1 MKLVGIKYK
10 ETEFEGKKYP
20 KYECHLVDNRRLPG
34 MTGATVLVYDV
45 RPSILDDNFG
55 FVIGGEYDF
64 VIDEGKV
71 IAVFEVNAPAV
82 SNDTLSKTKDK

>member
-45 RPSILDDNFG
+45 KPSILEENFT

-71 IAVFEVNAPAV
+71 IAVFDCTPAPVAE
-82 SNDTLSKTKDK
+82 SKGK

>member
-20 KYECHLVDNRRLPG
+20 KYECHLIDNRRLPG

-45 RPSILDDNFG
+45 KTSVLEDDFA

-71 IAVFEVNAPAV
+71 IAVFEANVPVV
-82 SNDTLSKTKDK
+82 SADTNTKKG

>member
-45 RPSILDDNFG
+45 KPSILEENFA

-71 IAVFEVNAPAV
+71 IAVFDCTPAPVAE
-82 SNDTLSKTKDK
+82 SKGK

>member
-10 ETEFEGKKYP
+10 EWKSDDGKTYP

-45 RPSILDDNFG
+45 RPAILDDNFG

-71 IAVFEVNAPAV
+71 IAVFEANVPAV
-82 SNDTLSKTKDK
+82 DTPKK